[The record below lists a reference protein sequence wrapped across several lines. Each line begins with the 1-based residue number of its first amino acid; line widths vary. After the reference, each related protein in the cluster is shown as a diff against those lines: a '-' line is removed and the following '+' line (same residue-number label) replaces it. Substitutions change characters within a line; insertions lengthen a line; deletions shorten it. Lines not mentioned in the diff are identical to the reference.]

1 MFLSNLEYILRMG
14 WGPHLILEDE
24 FGGRVVVG
32 EHNPAAGSGT
42 DGVGASLLESSLDV
56 HSMTRDAGVI
66 DRWLT

>member
-1 MFLSNLEYILRMG
+1 M
-14 WGPHLILEDE
+14 GPHLILEDE

>member
-1 MFLSNLEYILRMG
+1 MYLANGMG
-14 WGPHLILEDE
+14 ATSHLEDE

-32 EHNPAAGSGT
+32 EHNPATGSGT

-56 HSMTRDAGVI
+56 HSMTGDAGVI